1 MKGYGRDD
9 PKWVARKGLS
19 EEGTP
24 EHRARE
30 GGTHAKTSEEFSM
43 EEGSAGQRSRGRT
56 SLGCLKTNKEASI
69 AGELPAKCG
78 WVQK

>member
-43 EEGSAGQRSRGRT
+43 EEGSAGQRS
-56 SLGCLKTNKEASI
+56 
-69 AGELPAKCG
+69 
-78 WVQK
+78 